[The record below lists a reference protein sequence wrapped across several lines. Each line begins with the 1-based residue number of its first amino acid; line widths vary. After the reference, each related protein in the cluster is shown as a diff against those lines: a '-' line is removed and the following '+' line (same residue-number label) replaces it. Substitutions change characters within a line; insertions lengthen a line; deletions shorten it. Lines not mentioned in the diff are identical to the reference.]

1 MTDATP
7 RRLPIEIVVKRSFL
21 YAWESREVLAAP
33 FVIYVAV
40 TILAEIVLGVTVG
53 SKSHAPLYLLSAAEQ
68 VFAVA
73 FAVGLHRF
81 VLLGEVQAGPRFFR
95 WDRHFVQY
103 VVLTLLLLIMAL
115 AAAIIVMGVLGTD
128 GTGGT
133 VEPGAPGALFG
144 LAVMLGVALVLSRL
158 ALALPAA
165 ALGEQKRPREIWQAT
180 EGNSFR
186 LLGATLLTA
195 LPFLIVEAAL
205 SRLMPE
211 PRGDVLEILMT
222 VAEGVLSAMQL
233 TVVTVM
239 LSLSY
244 DVLIRGGGPPPK

>member
-33 FVIYVAV
+33 FAIYVVV
-40 TILAEIVLGVTVG
+40 TILAEIVLGVLVG
-53 SKSHAPLYLLSAAEQ
+53 SKSHGPLYLLSAAEQ

-115 AAAIIVMGVLGTD
+115 AAAIIVMGALGTD
-128 GTGGT
+128 GTGGA

-165 ALGEQKRPREIWQAT
+165 ALGERKRPREIWQAT

-211 PRGDVLEILMT
+211 PRGDALEILMT